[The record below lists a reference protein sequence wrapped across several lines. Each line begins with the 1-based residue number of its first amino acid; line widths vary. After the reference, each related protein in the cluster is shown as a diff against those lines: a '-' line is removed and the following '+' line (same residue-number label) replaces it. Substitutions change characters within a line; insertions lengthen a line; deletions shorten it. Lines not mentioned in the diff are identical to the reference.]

1 MKFGAIAFPSFAVV
15 GVALLLLSGAP
26 VASAGRLTP
35 ESTTEMR
42 KLIDM
47 LGNIYGKEVGE
58 TRFGELGS
66 NQIIT
71 LPFDS
76 DATVEYYI
84 NVVCDDDCENVDLA
98 VLEADGVEI
107 DTDDADDNSPVLNVH
122 ASEYR
127 SVLDTP
133 KGIARPMSIEI
144 RMKACKAET
153 CGYAL
158 RVSAVD

>member
-1 MKFGAIAFPSFAVV
+1 MKFGGFAFQSLAVA
-15 GVALLLLSGAP
+15 GAAFLLSSAP
-26 VASAGRLTP
+26 VASAGHLTP
-35 ESTTEMR
+35 ESTAEMR

-47 LGNIYGKEVGE
+47 LGSIYGEEVGE

-71 LPFDS
+71 LPFEG

-107 DTDDADDNSPVLNVH
+107 DTDDADDNAPVLNIQ

-127 SVLDTP
+127 SVLDKP

-158 RVSAVD
+158 RISAVD

>member
-1 MKFGAIAFPSFAVV
+1 MKLRKIAFPAIAA
-15 GVALLLLSGAP
+15 GCALLLGGAP
-26 VASAGRLTP
+26 VASAGHLTP

-42 KLIDM
+42 KLIEM

-58 TRFGELGS
+58 TRFGEMGS

-71 LPFDS
+71 LPFDG

-107 DTDDADDNSPVLNVH
+107 DTDDADDNSPVLNIH

-127 SVLDTP
+127 SVLDKP
-133 KGIARPMSIEI
+133 KGISRPMSIEI
-144 RMKACKAET
+144 RMKACKVET

-158 RVSAVD
+158 RISAVD